1 MKKILSVLLA
11 VSMLVSALF
20 LLASCSEKKKV
31 ITIYATSEDF
41 RIKNAQQM
49 LNEKFPAYKIKVEYR
64 STGELAA
71 KLANEGKKTD
81 CDIVMELENTYLE
94 KLGDSIAVL
103 DGLPEVNFDNYLPE
117 LVPASHRYV
126 PFIRTSGTIAVNKAL
141 LTEKGLP
148 VPTCYDDLIKP
159 EYKGLISMPN
169 PKSSGTGYVFYLN
182 MVNTRGEEK
191 ALEYF
196 DALAKNLSG
205 SGYTSSGSGPIK
217 ALKLGEAAIGLC
229 MTWQAVDEIN
239 NGASYEILY
248 FAEGAPYN
256 TYSSAIISGKETDE
270 DIQKVF
276 AYLLTDVTPKDK
288 ELYAPEQIYKDRT
301 FTIKNFPTDIPYADM
316 RGNDDTAVKEKL
328 LDVWKY

>member
-1 MKKILSVLLA
+1 MKKVLSVLLA
-11 VSMLVSALF
+11 ISVLVSALC
-20 LLASCSEKKKV
+20 LLASCSRKKKT

-49 LNEKFPAYKIKVEYR
+49 LNEKFPDYKIKIEYR

-81 CDIVMELENTYLE
+81 CDIVMELENTYLQ
-94 KLGDSIAVL
+94 KLGDMLAPL
-103 DGLPEVNFDNYLPE
+103 DDLSGVNFDAYLPD
-117 LVPASHRYV
+117 LVPASHRFV
-126 PFIRTSGTIAVNKAL
+126 PFVRTSGAVVVNKTVL
-141 LTEKGLP
+141 KEKNLSA
-148 VPTCYDDLIKP
+148 PTCYDDLLKP

-169 PKSSGTGYVFYLN
+169 PKSSGTGYVFFLN
-182 MVNTRGEEK
+182 MVNTRGEDK

-196 DALAKNLSG
+196 DALAGNLSG

-239 NGASYEILY
+239 NGADYDILY
-248 FAEGAPYN
+248 FEEGAPYN

-276 AYLLTDVTPKDK
+276 AYILSDVTPKDK
-288 ELYAPEQIYKDRT
+288 ELYAPEQIYKDKT
-301 FTIKNFPTDIPYADM
+301 FTIKNFPTNIPYADM
-316 RGNDDTAVKEKL
+316 TNIDDVTVKENL
-328 LDVWKY
+328 LNKWKY

>member
-49 LNEKFPAYKIKVEYR
+49 LNEKFPEYKIKVEYR

-81 CDIVMELENTYLE
+81 
-94 KLGDSIAVL
+94 
-103 DGLPEVNFDNYLPE
+103 
-117 LVPASHRYV
+117 
-126 PFIRTSGTIAVNKAL
+126 
-141 LTEKGLP
+141 
-148 VPTCYDDLIKP
+148 
-159 EYKGLISMPN
+159 
-169 PKSSGTGYVFYLN
+169 
-182 MVNTRGEEK
+182 
-191 ALEYF
+191 
-196 DALAKNLSG
+196 
-205 SGYTSSGSGPIK
+205 
-217 ALKLGEAAIGLC
+217 
-229 MTWQAVDEIN
+229 
-239 NGASYEILY
+239 
-248 FAEGAPYN
+248 
-256 TYSSAIISGKETDE
+256 E
-270 DIQKVF
+270 DVQKVF
-276 AYLLTDVTPKDK
+276 AYLLSDVTPKDK

-316 RGNDDTAVKEKL
+316 RGNDDTAVKERL